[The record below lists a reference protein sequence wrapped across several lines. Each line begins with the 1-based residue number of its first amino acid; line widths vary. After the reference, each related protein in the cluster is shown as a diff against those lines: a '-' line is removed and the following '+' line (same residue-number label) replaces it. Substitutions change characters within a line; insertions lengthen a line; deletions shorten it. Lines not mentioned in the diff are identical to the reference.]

1 MIGDPKVRG
10 FGGEAMKRKRLQCF
24 ADMVPLW
31 FVLGMYDIQGAMHF
45 PSVVNKVV
53 QMGCIE
59 VGEVAMEECLRWIR
73 VEWVPSQAL
82 QHEKLMRPDK
92 HF

>member
-1 MIGDPKVRG
+1 M
-10 FGGEAMKRKRLQCF
+10 LQCL

-31 FVLGMYDIQGAMHF
+31 FALEMYDIQVTVQF
-45 PSVVNKVV
+45 PSMVNKVV
-53 QMGCIE
+53 QMGCTG
-59 VGEVAMEECLRWIR
+59 VGGVTMEECLHWME

-92 HF
+92 HCEIL